1 VAVPVAVE
9 EAVVTARQ
17 LAAPAVLAIRQIH
30 PRLKATMAVAA
41 AQAPINI
48 TAAAAAVLLPLVVKA
63 LTTPRPV
70 AVAQAVQELRQLFL
84 ARPLLMQAAAA
95 VALSTAQV
103 ERVVPAAVETAQQN
117 LLRQTQ

>member
-1 VAVPVAVE
+1 MAVPVAVA
-9 EAVVTARQ
+9 AVAVTARL
-17 LAAPAVLAIRQIH
+17 LAAPAVLVTRQIH
-30 PRLKATMAVAA
+30 LPLKATMAVAA

-63 LTTPRPV
+63 LTTSRPV

-84 ARPLLMQAAAA
+84 ARPLLMQAAA
-95 VALSTAQV
+95 VVVLSTARV